1 MLLDHKYAPTVS
13 LKKTGSSTLS
23 IPPHQQ
29 KLTVGS
35 TVLEDWDEDCKVLLL
50 CNYPSI
56 TELLF
61 GFILSLNIHTYDYS
75 H

>member
-1 MLLDHKYAPTVS
+1 MLQDHKYAPTFS

-35 TVLEDWDEDCKVLLL
+35 IVLEDWDEDGNVLLL

-56 TELLF
+56 
-61 GFILSLNIHTYDYS
+61 YDGVTIQFHLVTKYS
-75 H
+75 YI

>member
-13 LKKTGSSTLS
+13 LKKTGTSTLS

-35 TVLEDWDEDCKVLLL
+35 AVLEDWDEDGEVLLL
-50 CNYPSI
+50 CNYPM
-56 TELLF
+56 ELLF
-61 GFILSLNIHTYDYS
+61 GFILSLNIPTYDYS